1 MEKNGFI
8 ERVNSE
14 KDARY
19 KRLVP
24 TKKAEELRPTIME
37 HIRETETRL
46 VRGIPEEE
54 LAVCRDVMC
63 RMLDNLAEKNRE
75 NKEVDQKDE

>member
-24 TKKAEELRPTIME
+24 TEKAEGLRPSIME
-37 HIRETETRL
+37 HIRETEERL

-54 LAVCRDVMC
+54 LAVCRSVMY

-75 NKEVDQKDE
+75 NKEVEQKDE